1 MILDVEA
8 QSDVGCVREHNEDMI
23 LVGETLVRDAG
34 ASPSLAVADGVGR
47 ALLAVADGMGGGLAG
62 EEASE
67 IALTR
72 VRQVMAA
79 MPDDLDPEELAEV
92 FATWARETHARLMA
106 LGASDPARAGMG
118 TTVVGLLAYNG
129 RGYRFHAGDSRL
141 YRLRQG
147 QLARL
152 TRDHSVRELR
162 GDTDSPSNL
171 ILNSLGGG
179 ADSWLEFAPLE
190 GDLRPGDRYL
200 LSSDGLHDLVPEATL
215 AALLDGERG
224 FTART
229 LVNLARTAGGKDN
242 ISVIL
247 ADVRASQRP

>member
-8 QSDVGCVREHNEDMI
+8 LSDVGCVREHNEDMT
-23 LVGETLVRDAG
+23 LVGAALVRDAG
-34 ASPSLAVADGVGR
+34 ASPSLTLDPGVGR

-72 VRQVMAA
+72 ARDVMAA
-79 MPDDLDPEELAEV
+79 MPDDLEPEELAEV
-92 FATWARETHARLMA
+92 FATWARETHAQLMH
-106 LGASDPARAGMG
+106 LGATDPARAGMG

-129 RGYRFHAGDSRL
+129 RAYRFHAGDSRL
-141 YRLRQG
+141 YRVRQG
-147 QLARL
+147 VLTRL

-190 GDLRPGDRYL
+190 GDLLPGDRYL
-200 LSSDGLHDLVPEATL
+200 LCSDGLHDLVPEASL
-215 AALLDGERG
+215 AALLDGERV

-242 ISVIL
+242 ISVVL
-247 ADVRASQRP
+247 ADVRAA

>member
-1 MILDVEA
+1 MIQLDVDA
-8 QSDVGCVREHNEDMI
+8 LSDVGCVRPHNEDMV
-23 LVGETLVRDAG
+23 LVGETLVRDAS
-34 ASPSLAVADGVGR
+34 ASSGLSVDPSTGR

-72 VRQVMAA
+72 VRQVLAA
-79 MPDDLDPEELAEV
+79 IPDDLDPEELAEV
-92 FATWARETHARLMA
+92 FTTWARETHAQLMH

-118 TTVVGLLAYNG
+118 TTAVGLLLYNG
-129 RGYRFHAGDSRL
+129 RAYRFHAGDSRL
-141 YRLRQG
+141 YRARQG
-147 QLARL
+147 AVTRL

-162 GDTDSPSNL
+162 GDADSPSNL

-190 GDLRPGDRYL
+190 GGLLPGDRYL
-200 LSSDGLHDLVPEATL
+200 LCSDGLHDLVPEATL
-215 AALLDGERG
+215 AAMLDGERG
-224 FTART
+224 FAART
-229 LVNLARTAGGKDN
+229 LVNLARNAGGKDN

-247 ADVRASQRP
+247 ADVRAS